1 MKNTT
6 EIAKSSTVSPRVLL
20 NVRLNII
27 NKKNNN
33 GLSTIMGSGKTLTN
47 NETKNIVK
55 VIRSLENTVVLS
67 IVTRNNIV

>member
-6 EIAKSSTVSPRVLL
+6 EIAKSPTVSPRVLL

-47 NETKNIVK
+47 N
-55 VIRSLENTVVLS
+55 
-67 IVTRNNIV
+67 